1 MSVFWDKRFLDNP
14 VPVAVILAVDL
25 ALSQTIQEEEAKK
38 PTFNT
43 MISENGATKYISRA
57 VREENQHRPIWNY
70 VKN

>member
-1 MSVFWDKRFLDNP
+1 MIIQVIIDPLS

-38 PTFNT
+38 PTFNN

-57 VREENQHRPIWNY
+57 VREENQHRPI
-70 VKN
+70 